1 MAAGPGQG
9 REARILHARGWDG
22 EGAVYW
28 TPSPRVSHSLARGE
42 GGMRAGGQARGQAC
56 GGAAFAAVGG
66 YEQQAA

>member
-1 MAAGPGQG
+1 M
-9 REARILHARGWDG
+9 HARGWDG

-28 TPSPRVSHSLARGE
+28 GTPSPRVSLSLARGGE

-66 YEQQAA
+66 YEQQAV